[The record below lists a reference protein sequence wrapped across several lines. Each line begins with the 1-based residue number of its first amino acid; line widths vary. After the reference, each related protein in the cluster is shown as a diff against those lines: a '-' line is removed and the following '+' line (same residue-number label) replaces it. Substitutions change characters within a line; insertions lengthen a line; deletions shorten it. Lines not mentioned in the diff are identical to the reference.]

1 MFDMMLKQGHDYVL
15 SEKETFMIRLDSTNC
30 RKMTGIKLMQ
40 VKVYGK
46 DVSSS
51 IIRQSTSK
59 PFNYIVPKDNPFS
72 YSAPIVGETIHQWL
86 KVTFYFLNHCHWRSY
101 NKCRSY
107 TTTSPSKSTCRA

>member
-1 MFDMMLKQGHDYVL
+1 MITYYLRRRR
-15 SEKETFMIRLDSTNC
+15 SMIRLDSINC

-46 DVSSS
+46 DGSSS

-72 YSAPIVGETIHQWL
+72 YSAPIVGGNNTSMAES
-86 KVTFYFLNHCHWRSY
+86 YFLFFQTIAYWRSY

>member
-1 MFDMMLKQGHDYVL
+1 
-15 SEKETFMIRLDSTNC
+15 
-30 RKMTGIKLMQ
+30 MQ

-72 YSAPIVGETIHQWL
+72 YSAPIVGGNNTSMAES
-86 KVTFYFLNHCHWRSY
+86 YFLFFKPLPIGDHTINVEVIRQPLQANQPVEHDVAKW
-101 NKCRSY
+101 NVKVV
-107 TTTSPSKSTCRA
+107 P

>member
-1 MFDMMLKQGHDYVL
+1 
-15 SEKETFMIRLDSTNC
+15 
-30 RKMTGIKLMQ
+30 MTGIKLMQ

-72 YSAPIVGETIHQWL
+72 IQHLLLGETIHQWL
-86 KVTFYFLNHCHWRSY
+86 KVTFYFFKPLPIGDHTINVEVIRQPLQANQPVEHDVAKWDI
-101 NKCRSY
+101 KVK
-107 TTTSPSKSTCRA
+107 P